1 MQPDFSFP
9 AGDIAGGLGAEMNFK
24 NGLQTYIYFDYFRL
38 RDRQKHN
45 GVTSSP
51 NDTNSYP
58 AALSIFDT
66 LSAGAIHTGIGYT
79 FQHRLFRFISLRAG
93 VDIIIADY
101 TVASTFNDGL
111 YQIETKHVFNDKGFL
126 VLPSLG
132 GTFRYTFLAPFSIG
146 AIINYRY
153 QSSSRELYSQKEK
166 DTSLR
171 YNFSG
176 VNFSLFFSYLINRR

>member
-1 MQPDFSFP
+1 MSTQ
-9 AGDIAGGLGAEMNFK
+9 AKWI
-24 NGLQTYIYFDYFRL
+24 NGLQTYLYFDYLRL
-38 RDRQKHN
+38 HDKQKHN
-45 GVTSSP
+45 GITKSP
-51 NDTNSYP
+51 NDTIPYP

-66 LSAGAIHTGIGYT
+66 LSAGTIHTGIGYT
-79 FQHRLFRFISLRAG
+79 FQHQLFRFISLRAG

-176 VNFSLFFSYLINRR
+176 VNFSLFFSYLINRRYEIYNEMLFL